1 MEIPLKNSKMMSK
14 SAYLEIILGPMFSG
28 KTSKL
33 LELYKQY
40 KFCNIPISVINHSA
54 DTRYHETPSAIAS
67 GVQSL
72 FASLTTGASGFGSLQ
87 TMLSS
92 HDKIMIPCIHTNKLM
107 ELWELDI
114 DDSDPEKMKNYIN
127 LRNAEVILINEA
139 QFFEDLIPCVQSM
152 LKEKKT
158 IYISGLDGDF
168 ERKKFG
174 NIIDL
179 IPLCDKVT
187 KLSSLCNLCKNGS
200 PGLFSLRL
208 TKEKQQM
215 LIGTDNYIPVC
226 RACYDTNC

>member
-1 MEIPLKNSKMMSK
+1 MEIPLQISKMMSK

-54 DTRYHETPSAIAS
+54 DTRYHET
-67 GVQSL
+67 
-72 FASLTTGASGFGSLQ
+72 
-87 TMLSS
+87 MLSS

-114 DDSDPEKMKNYIN
+114 DDSDPEKMKNHIN
-127 LRNAEVILINEA
+127 LRNADVILINEA

-174 NIIDL
+174 SIIDL

-187 KLSSLCNLCKNGS
+187 KMSSLCNLCKNGS

>member
-1 MEIPLKNSKMMSK
+1 MEIPLQISKMMSK
-14 SAYLEIILGPMFSG
+14 NAYLEIFLGSMFSG

-54 DTRYHETPSAIAS
+54 DTRYHE
-67 GVQSL
+67 
-72 FASLTTGASGFGSLQ
+72 

-179 IPLCDKVT
+179 ILLCDKVT

>member
-54 DTRYHETPSAIAS
+54 DTRYHE
-67 GVQSL
+67 
-72 FASLTTGASGFGSLQ
+72 